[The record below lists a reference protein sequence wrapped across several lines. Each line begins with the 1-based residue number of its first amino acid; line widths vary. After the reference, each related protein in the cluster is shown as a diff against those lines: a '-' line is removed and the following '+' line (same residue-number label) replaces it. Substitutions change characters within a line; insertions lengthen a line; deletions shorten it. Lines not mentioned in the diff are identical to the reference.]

1 MACAC
6 CLSSEKNETCYTRSI
21 NINWIYYNLL
31 SSKAHYSV
39 LLTTE
44 MYKGQTEHVFH
55 VQHFALLFKSIRA
68 SIKAKTKNT
77 WRLKTFR
84 SIETNWN
91 IFLTNLQQKNTL
103 PPPRATPPFCKQTEK
118 KKQNRKKRKWKTNTQ
133 GLSNISCHH
142 FCSNFLGI
150 NTGLGKK
157 NFFFSFCVFFFLLL
171 SEKCIHLQKYTPA
184 AGNR

>member
-1 MACAC
+1 MCIQVPQLSQQTADSWYNGDFEKGNMACAY
-6 CLSSEKNETCYTRSI
+6 CLSLEKNKTCYSRSI

-44 MYKGQTEHVFH
+44 MYKGQTEHVSH

-91 IFLTNLQQKNTL
+91 IFLTNLQQKMPS
-103 PPPRATPPFCKQTEK
+103 PPQPPHRFSTKKQKRK
-118 KKQNRKKRKWKTNTQ
+118 KKKGERLTLRACKT
-133 GLSNISCHH
+133 
-142 FCSNFLGI
+142 
-150 NTGLGKK
+150 
-157 NFFFSFCVFFFLLL
+157 
-171 SEKCIHLQKYTPA
+171 
-184 AGNR
+184 

>member
-1 MACAC
+1 MAYAY
-6 CLSSEKNETCYTRSI
+6 CLSFEKNKTCYSRSI

-44 MYKGQTEHVFH
+44 MYKGQTEHVSH
-55 VQHFALLFKSIRA
+55 VQHFALLFNSIRA

-91 IFLTNLQQKNTL
+91 IFLTNLQHKTPSPQSHPTVLQQKN
-103 PPPRATPPFCKQTEK
+103 KNEK
-118 KKQNRKKRKWKTNTQ
+118 KKVKWKTNTQ
-133 GLSNISCHH
+133 GL
-142 FCSNFLGI
+142 
-150 NTGLGKK
+150 
-157 NFFFSFCVFFFLLL
+157 
-171 SEKCIHLQKYTPA
+171 
-184 AGNR
+184 

>member
-1 MACAC
+1 MACAY
-6 CLSSEKNETCYTRSI
+6 CLSFEKNKTCYSRSI

-44 MYKGQTEHVFH
+44 MYKGQTEHVSH

-91 IFLTNLQQKNTL
+91 IFLTNTG
-103 PPPRATPPFCKQTEK
+103 K
-118 KKQNRKKRKWKTNTQ
+118 K
-133 GLSNISCHH
+133 HE
-142 FCSNFLGI
+142 
-150 NTGLGKK
+150 KK
-157 NFFFSFCVFFFLLL
+157 NFRTFQSKDGQHSVFLLIVPSAARFFQLRRLYL
-171 SEKCIHLQKYTPA
+171 SSRTA
-184 AGNR
+184 ATSKNTGSWQQAGPIWCSKRTENSFPKGETSGMAI